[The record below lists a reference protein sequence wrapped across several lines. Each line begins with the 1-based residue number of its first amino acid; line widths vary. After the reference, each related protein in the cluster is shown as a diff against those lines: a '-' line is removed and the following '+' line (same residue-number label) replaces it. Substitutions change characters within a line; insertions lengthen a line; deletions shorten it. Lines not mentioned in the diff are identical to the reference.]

1 MDFANIQTRC
11 NPMKRRN
18 FLILTGSSFVLSPAL
33 NSCNQQQAQSV
44 ALTVSAAGVYRDVMA
59 EVDKVYK
66 QEKPNI
72 TITYNIAGSGF
83 LRKQIE
89 QGAPVDIYIP
99 GVAQEM
105 DSLQAKGIVLTDTR
119 QNLTKNGIVLFTHK
133 DSNIAISSFKDLT
146 SEKVKR
152 VALGS
157 EKVSAGIY
165 TKEVLKFFG
174 VYEQVNKK
182 GVFAEEDIRQVLKQV
197 ETKSVDVGI
206 TYTTEPK
213 LSNLVKII
221 AIAPEKSHAPVISPI
236 AVLKDCKH
244 ITEAK
249 EFINFLAGDK
259 VAPIFDKYGF
269 TKFT

>member
-1 MDFANIQTRC
+1 
-11 NPMKRRN
+11 MKRRN
-18 FLILTGSSFVLSPAL
+18 FLILTGSSFVLATGL
-33 NSCNQQQAQSV
+33 NSCTQNQPQSV
-44 ALTVSAAGVYRDVMA
+44 VLTVSAAGVYRDVLA
-59 EVDKVYK
+59 EINKIYK
-66 QEKPNI
+66 QENPHI

-99 GVAQEM
+99 GVAKEM
-105 DSLQAKGIVLTDTR
+105 DTLEAKGLILTDTR
-119 QNLTKNGIVLFTHK
+119 QNLTKNGIVLITHK
-133 DSNIAISSFKDLT
+133 DSKLAISSFKDLT

-165 TKEVLKFFG
+165 TSEVLKFFG

-206 TYTTEPK
+206 TYATEPK
-213 LSNLVKII
+213 VSNLVKII
-221 AIAPEKSHAPVISPI
+221 AIAPEKSHTPVISPI
-236 AVLKDCKH
+236 AVLTKCKY
-244 ITEAK
+244 IPEAK
-249 EFINFLAGDK
+249 DFINFLASDR

-269 TKFT
+269 TKFK